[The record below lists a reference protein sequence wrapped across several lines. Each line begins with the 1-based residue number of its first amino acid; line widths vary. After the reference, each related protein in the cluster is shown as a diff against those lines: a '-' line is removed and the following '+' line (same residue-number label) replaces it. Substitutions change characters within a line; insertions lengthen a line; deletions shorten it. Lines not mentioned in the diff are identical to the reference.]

1 VSETH
6 VTKQMRKRIIRNRMH
21 KSVLDRI
28 EHRKVLRNKK
38 IVKELKGD
46 GVFRLQNT
54 YDLMLNS

>member
-1 VSETH
+1 
-6 VTKQMRKRIIRNRMH
+6 MH